1 MHLLVRETRSLDE
14 AEIAEDLGQSPADLV
29 VLSFSDADLT
39 ALAAAW
45 GRPKPEQ
52 LGPERPSLR
61 LANLARL
68 RHPMSVDLYVEQ
80 VIAQAKAVAVRLIGG
95 LDYWRYGCEE
105 LSAACRASGIPLA
118 LLPGD
123 ARPDPRL
130 TALSTLPAACLETL
144 DLYLRE
150 GGPQN
155 AAGALQ
161 LLASAAGLAEPPAGL
176 PERLPEYGE
185 HALVDIASEPS
196 PLAVIIFY
204 RSHLMSGDT
213 APVEVLAQALAARG
227 LGVRA
232 LYVTSLKAPAPAA
245 FVADVLARWRP
256 AVVLNATGFSA
267 RADEGRGSPL
277 DAADAPVLQLILSGA
292 SQAEWA
298 ASTRGLSPADLAM
311 QVVLPEL
318 DGRLATTA
326 ISFKADC
333 EAAPELEFVGKAH
346 RPDPAQVALAADRA
360 AGWARLATTPASERR
375 VAVVLSDY
383 PGAVGQV
390 GHAVGLDTF
399 ASLEAIEVLLR
410 EAGYDCGAPAK
421 DRDRAAGR
429 ALHARCAEPV
439 LTLDRYAEL
448 FAELPP
454 ALQAQ
459 VRDAWG
465 EPAVDPAVVDGAFA
479 LPVQRRGRLLV
490 AVQPNRAPTDQH
502 KAAYHDPDLPPRHA
516 YVAFYLWLRREAGVH
531 AIVHLGAHGTLEW
544 LPGKAA
550 APWADDFPAALI
562 GGTPVIYPFIVN
574 NPGEAAPAKRRLGAV
589 LIGHLTPA
597 LKSAGAHGAAFE
609 LERLIDEYAAADG
622 LDRRR
627 GALLRREILD
637 RAEACGLLAE
647 SGTESRLSDDEA
659 LARLDAYLCD
669 VKDLQIRDGL
679 HVFGQAPSPQRRES
693 LLEALLR
700 STHGATEDELGRKL
714 DACAAAERQ
723 ALLAAL
729 DGRFVP
735 PGPAGAPTR
744 GRADVLP
751 TGRNLYAVD
760 PRVVPTRSALVLA
773 EKAAQELLRRHLQ
786 DHGDW
791 PRSLM
796 LDLWGS
802 ATMRTGGEDL
812 ALALILMGAKPVW
825 DHESARV
832 SGVEI
837 LPLALL
843 DRPRVDVTLRVSGLF
858 RDAFEAQML
867 LFDSAV
873 QAIAARDEP
882 AEWNALAAQV
892 RGLSGSA
899 LRSATTRIYGAAP
912 GGYGAGAGGLLQA
925 GGVAN
930 RAELAAAYLATSGHA
945 YGQSLSGGADP
956 AGFAARVAGAEAFV
970 HTQDHAEIDL
980 LDGDDFAAHEGGFA
994 AAADSLGARP
1004 ALYHADTSRPDAPK
1018 VRTVKEEIV
1027 RVVRGRLANPAW
1039 IGGMMRHGY
1048 RGAAEIAKG
1057 VDGLFG
1063 FAAALPERLDAQ
1075 FELAFDATLADPDVD
1090 AFLQAENPEAR
1101 AAMAERFRQALAAD
1115 LWRPRRNSVGASL
1128 EAAPTEGGS

>member
-1 MHLLVRETRSLDE
+1 
-14 AEIAEDLGQSPADLV
+14 
-29 VLSFSDADLT
+29 
-39 ALAAAW
+39 
-45 GRPKPEQ
+45 
-52 LGPERPSLR
+52 
-61 LANLARL
+61 
-68 RHPMSVDLYVEQ
+68 
-80 VIAQAKAVAVRLIGG
+80 VRLIGG

-105 LSAACRASGIPLA
+105 LSTVCRARGVPLA

-123 ARPDPRL
+123 ARPDDRL
-130 TALSTLPAACLETL
+130 TALSTRPAAWLETL

-155 AAGALQ
+155 VAAALQ
-161 LLASAAGLAEPPAGL
+161 LLASAAGLAEPPAAAAV
-176 PERLPEYGE
+176 RLPDFGE
-185 HALVDIASEPS
+185 HAVAGAASEVS
-196 PLAVIIFY
+196 PLAVIVFY
-204 RSHLMSGDT
+204 RSHLTSGDT
-213 APVEVLAQALAARG
+213 APVEAMAQALAGRG

-232 LYVTSLKAPAPAA
+232 LYVTSLKAPGPAA
-245 FVADVLARWRP
+245 FVADALARWRP

-267 RADEGRGSPL
+267 RADDGRGSPL

-292 SQAEWA
+292 AQADWA

-326 ISFKADC
+326 ISFKADSD
-333 EAAPELEFVGKAH
+333 AAPELEFVGKAH
-346 RPDPAQVALAADRA
+346 RPDAAQVALAADRA
-360 AGWARLATTPASERR
+360 AGWARLSATPRSERR
-375 VAVVLSDY
+375 VAVILSDY
-383 PGAVGQV
+383 PGPVGQI

-399 ASLEAIEVLLR
+399 ASLAAIEFLLCD
-410 EAGYDCGAPAK
+410 AGYDCGAPVVDA
-421 DRDRAAGR
+421 DRALRTRSNAT
-429 ALHARCAEPV
+429 L
-439 LTLDRYAEL
+439 LTLDRYGEL

-454 ALQAQ
+454 SLQDQ
-459 VRDAWG
+459 VCEAWG
-465 EPAVDPAVVDGAFA
+465 EPAADAAVIDGAFA
-479 LPVQRRGRLLV
+479 LPVQHRGRLLV
-490 AVQPNRAPTDQH
+490 AVQPNRAGAGDH
-502 KAAYHDPDLPPRHA
+502 KSAYHDADLPPRHA
-516 YVAFYLWLRREAGVH
+516 YLAFYLWLRREAGVQ
-531 AIVHLGAHGTLEW
+531 AIIHLGAHGSLEW

-550 APWADDFPAALI
+550 AISAEDFAAVLI

-597 LKSAGAHGAAFE
+597 LKSAGAHGQAFE

-637 RAEACGLLAE
+637 RAQACGLLAE
-647 SGTESRLSDDEA
+647 SGADPRVSEEEA

-679 HVFGQAPSPQRRES
+679 HVFGEAPAPERRN
-693 LLEALLR
+693 ALLDALQR
-700 STHGATEDELGRKL
+700 STPATAAAELARKL
-714 DACAAAERQ
+714 DACADAERA
-723 ALLAAL
+723 ALVAAL
-729 DGRFVP
+729 DGRFVT

-760 PRVVPTRSALVLA
+760 PRAVPTRSAMVLA
-773 EKAAQELLRRHLQ
+773 EKAAEELLRRHRQ

-791 PRSLM
+791 PRSLV

-802 ATMRTGGEDL
+802 ATLRTGGEDL
-812 ALALILMGAKPVW
+812 ALAFVLMGARPVW

-837 LPLALL
+837 TPLAAL

-882 AEWNALAAQV
+882 AEWNGLAHRAV
-892 RGLSGSA
+892 GLTGPA
-899 LRSATTRIYGAAP
+899 LRTATTRIYGAAP
-912 GGYGAGAGGLLQA
+912 GRYGAGGGGLLQA
-925 GGVAN
+925 GGVAD

-945 YGQSLSGGADP
+945 YGLGLGGEADP
-956 AGFAARVAGAEAFV
+956 TGFATRVAEAEAFV

-994 AAADSLGARP
+994 AAADSLGGRA

-1018 VRTVKEEIV
+1018 VRTLTEEIA

-1039 IGGMMRHGY
+1039 THGMMRHGY

-1057 VDGLFG
+1057 VDGLFA
-1063 FAAALPERLDAQ
+1063 FAAALPDRLDAQ
-1075 FELAFDATLADPDVD
+1075 FDLAFEATLADPELNS
-1090 AFLQAENPEAR
+1090 FLRAANPEAH
-1101 AAMAERFRQALAAD
+1101 AAMAKRFRQALD
-1115 LWRPRRNSVGASL
+1115 RNLWRPRRNSVRADL
-1128 EAAPTEGGS
+1128 EAAS

>member
-45 GRPKPEQ
+45 AR
-52 LGPERPSLR
+52 LGAAQNGPRRPSLR

-105 LSAACRASGIPLA
+105 LSAACRANGVPLA

-123 ARPDPRL
+123 AQPDPRL
-130 TALSTLPAACLETL
+130 GALSTMPAAWLETL

-161 LLASAAGLAEPPAGL
+161 LLASAAGLAESPAAL
-176 PERLPEYGE
+176 PERLAECGE
-185 HALVDIASEPS
+185 HRLSGPETESS
-196 PLAVIIFY
+196 PLAVIVFY

-213 APVEVLAQALAARG
+213 APIEALAEALAARG
-227 LGVRA
+227 LSVRA
-232 LYVTSLKAPAPAA
+232 LYVTSLKASGPAA
-245 FVADVLARWRP
+245 FVVERLARWRP

-267 RADEGRGSPL
+267 RADDDRGSPL
-277 DAADAPVLQLILSGA
+277 DAAGVPVLQLILSGA
-292 SQAEWA
+292 GQADWA
-298 ASTRGLSPADLAM
+298 ASSRGLGPADLAM

-333 EAAPELEFVGKAH
+333 ATAPELEFVGKAH

-360 AGWARLATTPASERR
+360 AGWARLAATPRSERR

-383 PGAVGQV
+383 PGPVGQI

-399 ASLEAIEVLLR
+399 ASLEAIEALLR
-410 EAGYDCGAPAK
+410 EAGYDCGAPVPG
-421 DRDRAAGR
+421 AGCVVR
-429 ALHARCAEPV
+429 ERRAEPV

-454 ALQAQ
+454 SLQAQ
-459 VRDAWG
+459 VRGAWG
-465 EPAVDPAVVDGAFA
+465 DPAADPAVIDGAFA

-490 AVQPNRAPTDQH
+490 AVQPNRANADQH
-502 KAAYHDPDLPPRHA
+502 KTVYHDADLAPRHA
-516 YVAFYLWLRREAGVH
+516 YVAFYLWVRREAGVQ
-531 AIVHLGAHGTLEW
+531 AIVHLGAHGSLEW
-544 LPGKAA
+544 LPGKAV
-550 APWADDFPAALI
+550 APSADDFPAALI

-574 NPGEAAPAKRRLGAV
+574 NPGEAAPAKRRLGAA

-637 RAEACGLLAE
+637 RAAACGLMAE
-647 SGTESRLSDDEA
+647 SGADPRVSEEEA

-679 HVFGQAPSPQRRES
+679 HVFGQTPAPERRDA
-693 LLEALLR
+693 LLGALLR
-700 STHGATEDELGRKL
+700 STPGAAEAELGRKL
-714 DACAAAERQ
+714 DACAAAERA

-729 DGRFVP
+729 DGRFVQ

-760 PRVVPTRSALVLA
+760 PRAVPTRSAVALA
-773 EKAAQELLRRHLQ
+773 QKAAEELLRRHLQ

-791 PRSLM
+791 PRSLV

-812 ALALILMGAKPVW
+812 ALALILMGARPVW

-837 LPLALL
+837 LPLAAL

-882 AEWNALAAQV
+882 PEWNGLAVQAQ
-892 RGLSGSA
+892 GLSGPE
-899 LRSATTRIYGAAP
+899 LRAATTRIYGAAP
-912 GGYGAGAGGLLQA
+912 GGYGAGVPLQA
-925 GGVAN
+925 GDAD
-930 RAELAAAYLATSGHA
+930 RAELAAAYLTASGHA
-945 YGQSLSGGADP
+945 YGQGLDGGADA
-956 AGFAARVAGAEAFV
+956 AGFAARVAAAEAFV

-980 LDGDDFAAHEGGFA
+980 LDGEDFAAHEGGFA

-1004 ALYHADTSRPDAPK
+1004 ALYHADTSRPEAPK
-1018 VRTVKEEIV
+1018 VRGLTEEIA

-1039 IGGMMRHGY
+1039 IQGMMRHGY

-1063 FAAALPERLDAQ
+1063 FAATLPERLDAQ
-1075 FELAFDATLADPDVD
+1075 FELAFEATLADPEVD
-1090 AFLQAENPEAR
+1090 GFLRDANPEAR
-1101 AAMAERFRQALAAD
+1101 AALAARFRQALARD
-1115 LWRPRRNSVGASL
+1115 LWRPRRNSVGAIL
-1128 EAAPTEGGS
+1128 EGAS

>member
-14 AEIAEDLGQSPADLV
+14 TEIAEDLGQSPAELV

-45 GRPKPEQ
+45 AR

-80 VIAQAKAVAVRLIGG
+80 VVAQAKAVAVRLIGG

-105 LSAACRASGIPLA
+105 LAAVCRANGVPLA

-123 ARPDPRL
+123 ARPDERL
-130 TALSTLPAACLETL
+130 TALSTLPAAWLETL

-155 AAGALQ
+155 AAAALH
-161 LLASAAGLAEPPAGL
+161 LLASAAGLAEPPAAR
-176 PERLPEYGE
+176 PERLPDCGE
-185 HALVDIASEPS
+185 HLLAGAASEPS
-196 PLAVIIFY
+196 PLAVIVFY

-213 APVEVLAQALAARG
+213 APIDALAQALAERG

-232 LYVTSLKAPAPAA
+232 LYVTSLKAPGPAA
-245 FVADVLARWRP
+245 FVAEALARWRP

-267 RADEGRGSPL
+267 RTDDGRGSPL

-292 SQAEWA
+292 AQADWA
-298 ASTRGLSPADLAM
+298 ASTRGLGPADLAM

-326 ISFKADC
+326 ISFKAVC

-346 RPDPAQVALAADRA
+346 RPDPAQTALAADRA
-360 AGWARLATTPASERR
+360 AGWARLAATPPSERR
-375 VAVVLSDY
+375 AAIILSDY

-399 ASLEAIEVLLR
+399 ASLEAIEALLR
-410 EAGYDCGAPAK
+410 EAGYDCGATAE
-421 DRDRAAGR
+421 DEGEDASRALRERRAAP
-429 ALHARCAEPV
+429 L

-454 ALQAQ
+454 ALQTQ

-465 EPAVDPAVVDGAFA
+465 EPDADPAVVDGAFA
-479 LPVQRRGRLLV
+479 LPVQRRGKLLV
-490 AVQPNRAPTDQH
+490 AVQPNRAGASEH
-502 KAAYHDPDLPPRHA
+502 KTAYHDADLPPRHA
-516 YVAFYLWLRREAGVH
+516 YLAFYLWLRREAGVQ
-531 AIVHLGAHGTLEW
+531 AIVHLGAHGSLEW

-550 APWADDFPAALI
+550 AIAADDFPAALI

-609 LERLIDEYAAADG
+609 LERLVDEYAAADG

-627 GALLRREILD
+627 GVLLRREILE
-637 RAEACGLLAE
+637 RAEACGLLTE
-647 SGTESRLSDDEA
+647 SGADPRVSEEEA

-679 HVFGQAPSPQRRES
+679 HVFGLAPAPERRD
-693 LLEALLR
+693 ALLKALQR
-700 STHGATEDELGRKL
+700 STPATAEAELARKL
-714 DACAAAERQ
+714 DACAAAERD

-729 DGRFVP
+729 DGRFVQ

-760 PRVVPTRSALVLA
+760 PRAVPTRSAMVLA
-773 EKAAQELLRRHLQ
+773 EKAAEELLRRHLQ

-791 PRSLM
+791 PRSLV

-812 ALALILMGAKPVW
+812 ALAFILMGAKPVW

-837 LPLALL
+837 LPLAVL
-843 DRPRVDVTLRVSGLF
+843 DRPRVDVTVRVSGLF
-858 RDAFEAQML
+858 RDAFEAQIL
-867 LFDSAV
+867 LFDAAV

-882 AEWNALAAQV
+882 AEWNSLAAQAQ
-892 RGLSGSA
+892 GLSGPE

-912 GGYGAGAGGLLQA
+912 GGYGAGVGGLLQA
-925 GGVAN
+925 SGVAD
-930 RAELAAAYLATSGHA
+930 RAELAAAYLSASGHA
-945 YGQSLSGGADP
+945 YGQGLGGEAD
-956 AGFAARVAGAEAFV
+956 ATGFAARVAGAEAFV

-1018 VRTVKEEIV
+1018 VRTVREEIA

-1039 IGGMMRHGY
+1039 IHGMMRHGY

-1057 VDGLFG
+1057 VEGLFG
-1063 FAAALPERLDAQ
+1063 FAAALPNRLDAQ
-1075 FELAFDATLADPDVD
+1075 FELAFEATLADPEVD
-1090 AFLQAENPEAR
+1090 AFLRTANPEAR
-1101 AAMAERFRQALAAD
+1101 AAMAERFRLALARD
-1115 LWRPRRNSVGASL
+1115 LWRPRRNSVGAIL
-1128 EAAPTEGGS
+1128 DAAP

>member
-1 MHLLVRETRSLDE
+1 MHLLVREQRSLDE
-14 AEIAEDLGQSPADLV
+14 TEIAEDLGQSPADLV
-29 VLSFSDADLT
+29 FLSFSDADLT

-45 GRPKPEQ
+45 AR
-52 LGPERPSLR
+52 LGPGSWGTGRPSLR

-80 VIAQAKAVAVRLIGG
+80 VVAQAKAVAVRLIGG
-95 LDYWRYGCEE
+95 LDYWRYGAEE
-105 LSAACRASGIPLA
+105 LAAVCRAQGVPLA

-123 ARPDPRL
+123 ARPDERL
-130 TALSTLPAACLETL
+130 TALSTLPAEQIETL

-161 LLASAAGLAEPPAGL
+161 LMAAAAGLAKPPTA
-176 PERLPEYGE
+176 PPVRLPECGE
-185 HALVDIASEPS
+185 HALAGVTAHGSA
-196 PLAVIIFY
+196 LAVIVFY
-204 RSHLMSGDT
+204 RSHLLSGDV
-213 APVEVLAQALAARG
+213 AAVEAMASALAARG

-232 LYVTSLKAPAPAA
+232 LYITSLKAPEPAA
-245 FVADVLARWRP
+245 FVAETLARWRP

-267 RADEGRGSPL
+267 RRDDALGSPL

-292 SQAEWA
+292 AQPDWS
-298 ASTRGLSPADLAM
+298 ASTRGLSPADLSM

-318 DGRLATTA
+318 DGRLAATA
-326 ISFKADC
+326 IAFKAES
-333 EAAPELEFVGKAH
+333 EASPELQFVSKLL
-346 RPDPAQVALAADRA
+346 RPDAAQVALAADRA
-360 AGWARLATTPASERR
+360 AGWTRLARTARAERR
-375 VAVVLSDY
+375 LAIVLSDY
-383 PGAVGQV
+383 PGAVGQI

-399 ASLEAIEVLLR
+399 ASLDAIETMLH
-410 EAGYDCGAPAK
+410 EAGYDCGPRRPDAS
-421 DRDRAAGR
+421 R
-429 ALHARCAEPV
+429 ALRERAVQPL

-448 FAELPP
+448 FAELP
-454 ALQAQ
+454 AGLQTQ
-459 VRDAWG
+459 VREAWG
-465 EPAVDPAVVDGAFA
+465 EPQADPAVVDGVFA
-479 LPVQRRGRLLV
+479 LPVQSRGRLLV
-490 AVQPNRAPTDQH
+490 AIQPNRAARTEH
-502 KAAYHDPDLPPRHA
+502 KAAYHDADLPPRHA
-516 YVAFYLWLRREAGVH
+516 YVAFYLWLRREADIQ
-531 AIVHLGAHGTLEW
+531 AMVHLGAHGSLEW

-550 APWADDFPAALI
+550 APAASDCPAALL

-574 NPGEAAPAKRRLGAV
+574 NPGEAAPAKRRLGAA

-597 LKSAGAHGAAFE
+597 LKSAGTHGAALE

-627 GALLRREILD
+627 GELLRREILE
-637 RAEACGLLAE
+637 RADDCGLLAE
-647 SGTESRLSDDEA
+647 SGGERGDDEEA

-679 HVFGQAPSPQRRES
+679 HVFGQPPTPERRD
-693 LLEALLR
+693 ALLAALRR
-700 STHGATEDELGRKL
+700 SSPGVSEPELARRL

-760 PRVVPTRSALVLA
+760 PRAVPTRSAMVLA
-773 EKAAQELLRRHLQ
+773 EKAAAALLRRHLQ

-791 PRSLM
+791 PRTLV

-837 LPLALL
+837 LPLAAL

-867 LFDSAV
+867 MFDQAV

-882 AEWNALAAQV
+882 ADWNGLAAQV
-892 RGLSGSA
+892 RGLDGEM
-899 LRSATTRIYGAAP
+899 LRAATTRIYGAAP
-912 GGYGAGAGGLLQA
+912 GGYGAGVGALLQA
-925 GGVAN
+925 GGVAD
-930 RAELAAAYLATSGHA
+930 RADLAAAYLAASGHA
-945 YGQSLSGGADP
+945 YGQGLQGGADA
-956 AGFAARVAGAEAFV
+956 AGFAARIAGAEAFV
-970 HTQDHAEIDL
+970 HTQDHAETDL
-980 LDGDDFAAHEGGFA
+980 LDGDDYAAHEGGFA

-1004 ALYHADTSRPDAPK
+1004 ALYHADTSRPDAPQ
-1018 VRTVKEEIV
+1018 VRGLTEEIA
-1027 RVVRGRLANPAW
+1027 RIVRGRLANPRW
-1039 IGGMMRHGY
+1039 TRGMMDHGY

-1063 FAAALPERLDAQ
+1063 FAAALPDRLDAQ
-1075 FELAFDATLADPDVD
+1075 FELAFNATLGDAEVE
-1090 AFLQAENPEAR
+1090 AFLRAANPEAR
-1101 AAMAERFRQALAAD
+1101 AAIAERFRQALASD
-1115 LWRPRRNSVGASL
+1115 LWRPRRNSVGAIL
-1128 EAAPTEGGS
+1128 EAAP